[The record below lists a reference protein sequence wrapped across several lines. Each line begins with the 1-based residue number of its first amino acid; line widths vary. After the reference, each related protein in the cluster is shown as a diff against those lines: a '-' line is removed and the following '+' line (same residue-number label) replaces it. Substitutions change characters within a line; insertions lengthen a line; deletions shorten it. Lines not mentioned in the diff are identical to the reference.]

1 MKKIS
6 PFLFMM
12 FLGSVLFADL
22 DKHQKYGTMPIEY
35 DPVPVFINPDY
46 IDIYRN
52 EVTITVG
59 GDPDSEFCIRYR
71 SCWRYTASIWW
82 SLFQLSLYLMECI
95 C

>member
-1 MKKIS
+1 MEASMKKIS

-46 IDIYRN
+46 IGIYRN

-59 GDPDSEFCIRYR
+59 GGSWDSEI
-71 SCWRYTASIWW
+71 SW
-82 SLFQLSLYLMECI
+82 QLDTDPAGDFRTVKKIILLK
-95 C
+95 